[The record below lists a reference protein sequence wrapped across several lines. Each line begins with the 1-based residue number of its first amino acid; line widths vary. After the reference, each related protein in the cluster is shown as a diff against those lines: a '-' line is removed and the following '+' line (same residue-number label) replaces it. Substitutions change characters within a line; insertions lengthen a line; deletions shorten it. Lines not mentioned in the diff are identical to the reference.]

1 MRVSVPTIPH
11 IITASGA
18 SKQTISPA
26 AAVDRISDFLAPG
39 NVTLLTGAGVS
50 VASGIRAYRGKDGRY
65 MNPNYQPI
73 FYHELTDESE
83 KGFAFRKRYWLRS
96 YLGYPPVRDALPN
109 TSHFAISALQ
119 FASYIPRLVTQNVD
133 GLHHKAIAHLWGPD
147 NMQKK
152 ILELHGTLHCFGE
165 QQTNSSCLQRV
176 HCKRGH
182 VVPRDIFQEWLSA
195 SNPQWKAFVDNLEK
209 TGQKPRTN
217 PDGDV
222 ELEGVS
228 YADFVVPECPQCT
241 LEGQQNSV
249 HKPEVIFFGESI
261 PSQIR
266 DRSFYDIEQSE
277 RVFVLGTT
285 LATYSAFRLVKRALE
300 LRKPVMLLNVGPT
313 RADELP
319 GVEKLEI
326 SSSLV
331 LRDVV
336 RTLLGSRASQDSAIV
351 HLLQSGIHQPPA
363 EDYEIIS
370 RKT

>member
-1 MRVSVPTIPH
+1 MRVSVPTI
-11 IITASGA
+11 ISSSGA
-18 SKQTISPA
+18 PKQTISPA
-26 AAVDRISDFLAPG
+26 AAVGRIAEFLAPG
-39 NVTLLTGAGVS
+39 KATLITGAGVS

-73 FYHELTDESE
+73 FYHELADQSE
-83 KGFAFRKRYWLRS
+83 KGFAFRQRYWLRS
-96 YLGYPPVRDALPN
+96 YLGYPPVRDTLPN
-109 TSHFAISALQ
+109 TSHYAIAALQ
-119 FASYIPRLVTQNVD
+119 YASYIPRLVTQNVD
-133 GLHHKAIAHLWGPD
+133 GLHHKAIAHLWEPD
-147 NMQKK
+147 HIQKQ
-152 ILELHGTLHCFGE
+152 ILELHGTLH
-165 QQTNSSCLQRV
+165 RV

-182 VVPRDIFQEWLSA
+182 VVPRDTFQDWLSA

-209 TGQKPRTN
+209 TGQKLRTN

-228 YADFVVPECPQCT
+228 YTDFVVPECPQCT
-241 LEGQQNSV
+241 LEGQQSSFY
-249 HKPEVIFFGESI
+249 KPELIFFGESI
-261 PSQIR
+261 PSRIK
-266 DRSFYDIEQSE
+266 DRSFHDVEESE

-300 LRKPVMLLNVGPT
+300 MRKPVMLLNVGPT

-336 RTLLGSRASQDSAIV
+336 RAILGSRASQDSAIV
-351 HLLQSGIHQPPA
+351 YLLQSGIHQPPA
-363 EDYEIIS
+363 QDHEIIS
-370 RKT
+370 RNT